1 MREAGG
7 GLGPAPASV
16 EEGTGL
22 SSLERFVSNTDR
34 DVYAIFNLPEE
45 VIAVIFAYVSRSP
58 RSFRDNLGR
67 LLAGDEGDIGAFG
80 AGAGVVAATQAAATA
95 RAFHER
101 WVVSYGHA
109 SVAEHATVH
118 LGIERVSRLASAAL
132 ELSSPFLSFT
142 EYSQRY
148 QGPQRGSYY
157 RPAMSEGDAAI
168 YDQVMDSLYD
178 HYLAIRRDIVRH
190 LAETGGH
197 DLADETTARRLER
210 LAFEDARYALPL
222 ATLTSLGVSGN
233 ARALRDAIVLL
244 RSSPHDEEVR
254 LGEAMLAESRV
265 VVPTLLRHADPS
277 EAVQRRSRRGTGG
290 QHVEATTP
298 VRLVGTVPNGAALRK
313 MAAAVLPGEDLTQ
326 RTDRELVAIA
336 QSIAPYGP
344 YDAPPAAYH
353 LLRYDVQFDVSE
365 AAWHQLL
372 RHSRRIDFAWS
383 EPGFSGGIVVPPLVQ
398 AAGAAGRL
406 QEAAG
411 QAMAAAR
418 RFGQDHP
425 ASRYLVLNAHRRSI
439 LASLDLAEVCH
450 FVRQR
455 AKPDAQWEIR
465 QAAVLLHGLVQGVH
479 PFAWLPEPEG
489 DG

>member
-1 MREAGG
+1 M
-7 GLGPAPASV
+7 
-16 EEGTGL
+16 

-58 RSFRDNLGR
+58 RSFRENLER

-80 AGAGVVAATQAAATA
+80 AGAGMVAATQAAATA
-95 RAFHER
+95 SAFHER
-101 WVVSYGHA
+101 WVVNYGHA

-118 LGIERVSRLASAAL
+118 LGVERVSRLASAAL
-132 ELSSPFLSFT
+132 ELANPFLSFT

-148 QGPQRGSYY
+148 QGPQRGAYY
-157 RPAMSEGDAAI
+157 RPELKTAERDL
-168 YDQVMDSLYD
+168 YDRTVDSLYD
-178 HYLAIRRDIVRH
+178 SYLAIREAIMRH
-190 LAETGGH
+190 LAAEGGL
-197 DLADETTARRLER
+197 DLADEKTARRLER

-222 ATLTSLGVSGN
+222 ATLTNLGVSGN

-244 RSSPHDEEVR
+244 RSSPHAEEVA
-254 LGEAMLAESRV
+254 LGEALLEEAKV
-265 VVPTLLRHADPS
+265 VVPTLLRHADPA
-277 EAVQRRSRRGTGG
+277 EAVRRRPLGG
-290 QHVEATTP
+290 QPRHEATTP
-298 VRLVGTVPNGAALRK
+298 VRLIGTVPNGAALRRL
-313 MAAAVLPGEDLTQ
+313 AQAVRPGEDLTH
-326 RTDRELVAIA
+326 RTDRELLDIA
-336 QSIAPYGP
+336 QSITPYGP
-344 YDAPPAAYH
+344 YDTPPAAYH

-372 RHSRRIDFAWS
+372 RHSRRIDFTWS
-383 EPGFSGGIVVPPLVQ
+383 EPGFSGGIVVPPLVR
-398 AAGAAGRL
+398 AAGAEGIL
-406 QEAAG
+406 MEAAERV
-411 QAMAAAR
+411 AAASR
-418 RFGQDHP
+418 DLGLNHP

-465 QAAVLLHGLVQGVH
+465 QAAGLLHGLVQGVH

-489 DG
+489 GN